1 MWADVRVVLQIR
13 LLKYV
18 QSVVH
23 MYIIDRKVVHESP
36 APSLLPSLVRKLR
49 PSVLGGTAKK

>member
-1 MWADVRVVLQIR
+1 MRADVRGVLQIR

-23 MYIIDRKVVHESP
+23 MYIIDRKVVNESP
-36 APSLLPSLVRKLR
+36 APSLLPSLVGELR
-49 PSVLGGTAKK
+49 SSVLGGTAKK